1 MPEGDTVHK
10 LANYLAPRLEGQRLV
25 TFDMGDALAARRC
38 QGQRIRRVF
47 AHGKHLFFELE
58 NALLVR
64 SHLGMYGDW
73 HRYSPGEAWRK
84 PAWRASVT
92 LATEDAIYVCF
103 NAKEVE
109 LVPASSVRRR
119 VLEGRLGPDLLGDG
133 IDFDRIVERA
143 REMLPP
149 ETPLIDVLLDQ
160 RVAAGIG
167 NVYKSEILFI
177 EHYPPL
183 TPRGDLADERLRR
196 LFVLAAELLSRNLGG
211 GPRVTRFERDAA
223 GRTWVYG
230 RRGLPCLR
238 CDAQIES
245 ARLGRD
251 HRSTSWCPSC
261 QRAGSST
268 ADR

>member
-10 LANYLAPRLEGQRLV
+10 LANFLAPRLEGQRLV
-25 TFDMGDALAARRC
+25 SFEMGDATAARRC
-38 QGQRIRRVF
+38 QGQRVRRVF
-47 AHGKHLFFELE
+47 AHGKHLYFELD

-73 HRYSPGEAWRK
+73 HRYRAGETWRK
-84 PAWRASVT
+84 PAWRASIT
-92 LATEDAIYVCF
+92 LATEEAIYVCF

-119 VLEGRLGPDLLGDG
+119 ILETRLGPDLLGED
-133 IDFDRIVERA
+133 IDFDRVVERA
-143 REMLPP
+143 RGML
-149 ETPLIDVLLDQ
+149 TSDAPLIDVLLDQ

-183 TPRGDLADERLRR
+183 APQGGVGDDALRR
-196 LFVLAAELLSRNLGG
+196 MFALAAELLGKNLGG

-223 GRTWVYG
+223 GRQWVYG

-238 CDAQIES
+238 CEARIES

-251 HRSTSWCPSC
+251 HRSTYWCPSC
-261 QRAGSST
+261 QRTSQQAEG
-268 ADR
+268 R

>member
-25 TFDMGDALAARRC
+25 DFHMGDAFAERQC

-58 NALLVR
+58 NAFFVR

-73 HRYSPGEAWRK
+73 HRYRPGEAWRK
-84 PAWRASVT
+84 PAWRASIT

-103 NAKEVE
+103 NAREVE

-119 VLEGRLGPDLLGDG
+119 LLEGRLGPDLLGADT
-133 IDFDRIVERA
+133 DFDRIVQRA

-149 ETPLIDVLLDQ
+149 DTPVIDGLLDQ

-177 EHYPPL
+177 ERCPPL
-183 TPRGDLADERLRR
+183 TPQGDLTDDGLRR
-196 LFVLAAELLSRNLGG
+196 MFVLAAELLSKNLGG

-223 GRTWVYG
+223 GRQWVYG

-238 CDAQIES
+238 CEARIES

-251 HRSTSWCPSC
+251 HRSTYWCPGC
-261 QRAGSST
+261 QQPGPST
-268 ADR
+268 LDC